1 MKVYLIPGL
10 GADRRMYY
18 QQFKVFPQAEVL
30 EHFMP
35 AKGVSMA
42 EYARQMGRGIDT
54 SQPYALIGT
63 SLGGI
68 ISMELSRFL
77 NPEKIILIS
86 SVKSRDEMPAFI
98 RSMKYLRLH
107 RILSGDSY
115 KRFNKL
121 AAKRL
126 DSRGDSTDA
135 ALIMA
140 MMNDI
145 PSAFI
150 DWAINAVVHWSP
162 PKDYRSDIIHI
173 HGTNDLLF
181 PFAKLKNAIPVS
193 NGSHI
198 MNMTKGEEVNRLLL
212 EALQTK

>member
-1 MKVYLIPGL
+1 MKIYLIPGL

-18 QQFKVFPQAEVL
+18 QQFKVFPQAQVL
-30 EHFMP
+30 EHFVPADGVTMP
-35 AKGVSMA
+35 
-42 EYARQMGRGIDT
+42 EYAKQMAKCIDT
-54 SQPYALIGT
+54 SEPFALIGT

-68 ISMELSRFL
+68 ISVELSRIL

-107 RILSGDSY
+107 RILSGEGY

-126 DSRGDSTDA
+126 DSRGDSQDA
-135 ALIMA
+135 ALIME

-162 PKDYRSDIIHI
+162 PQEYRTDIIHI

-181 PFAKLKNAIPVS
+181 PFSRLKNAIAVA

-212 EALQTK
+212 EAINAK